1 LLQISCLPTA
11 PVLPIGRTETSAD
24 LDFMGSF
31 ADKNCLP
38 RKAYGYA
45 NFEHNRVAL
54 DLALYLCG
62 D

>member
-1 LLQISCLPTA
+1 
-11 PVLPIGRTETSAD
+11 
-24 LDFMGSF
+24 MGSF

-45 NFEHNRVAL
+45 NFEHNRAVL
-54 DLALYLCG
+54 DMALYLSG

>member
-1 LLQISCLPTA
+1 LQVSCLPTA
-11 PVLPIGRTETSAD
+11 PVLPIRRTKTSAD

-38 RKAYGYA
+38 CKAYGYA
-45 NFEHNRVAL
+45 NFEHNRVVL
-54 DLALYLCG
+54 DLALYLSA